1 MFFMKNVILILKNV
15 GVMGKYIMWG
25 DILVFAQVNIAS
37 SVLEYDMY
45 TSLPENTF
53 FILAKGNFKG

>member
-1 MFFMKNVILILKNV
+1 
-15 GVMGKYIMWG
+15 MGKYIMWG

>member
-1 MFFMKNVILILKNV
+1 
-15 GVMGKYIMWG
+15 MWG
-25 DILVFAQVNIAS
+25 DILLFAQVNIAS

-53 FILAKGNFKG
+53 FYPG